1 MSSTRLCIRTA
12 AAVTAVLAVLSAG
25 QAGAGAVHACL
36 AIRTGL
42 RLGSG
47 RPRRLYDGGAVDCAR
62 SSDWRGAPIPRP
74 LSCGMTKCRPI
85 SCTGGAGARRPCR
98 IRGRGVLMFETYRM
112 LGREREA
119 ELLRR

>member
-1 MSSTRLCIRTA
+1 
-12 AAVTAVLAVLSAG
+12 
-25 QAGAGAVHACL
+25 
-36 AIRTGL
+36 
-42 RLGSG
+42 
-47 RPRRLYDGGAVDCAR
+47 
-62 SSDWRGAPIPRP
+62 
-74 LSCGMTKCRPI
+74 MTKCRPI